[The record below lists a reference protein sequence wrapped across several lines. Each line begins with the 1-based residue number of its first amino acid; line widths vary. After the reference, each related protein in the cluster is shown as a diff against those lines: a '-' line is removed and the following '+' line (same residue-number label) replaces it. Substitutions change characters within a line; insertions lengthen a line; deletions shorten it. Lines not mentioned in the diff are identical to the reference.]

1 MPAGRWLQGMVMA
14 DQDRKSPEPGI
25 EDWAGIRGE
34 RWLSDVDRF
43 EAMLAPIGD
52 AVLARA
58 GFAPGEHV
66 VDIGCGGG
74 WTTRAIAVA
83 VGPGGSATGLDV
95 SPVLVAEARRR
106 AAAAGIANAEFLLGD
121 AAVTTP
127 PAAPFDRLF
136 SRFGVMFFADPIA
149 AFRNLGRMLKPGGR
163 LDMAVWAHP
172 RDNPWMMEMRGVV
185 ARHVDVPQAD
195 PRAPGPFQMADPDFL
210 AEILEGGGFAAPEMV
225 LHKPMLALGGPG
237 SSPASA
243 VDFALR
249 AFSIAELLDGAPPE
263 LLATVKRELEDVY
276 RANEGPG
283 GVTMPASIWL
293 VSARR
298 D

>member
-1 MPAGRWLQGMVMA
+1 MEEMA
-14 DQDRKSPEPGI
+14 DHGKSAPDPGI
-25 EDWAGIRGE
+25 EDWAGVRGE

-43 EAMLAPIGD
+43 EAMLAPIGE
-52 AVLARA
+52 AVFARA
-58 GFAPGEHV
+58 GFAPDEHV

-74 WTTRAIAVA
+74 WTTRQIAAA
-83 VGPGGSATGLDV
+83 VGPGGTATGLDV
-95 SPVLVAEARRR
+95 SPVLVEEARRR
-106 AAAAGIANAEFLLGD
+106 AAAAGVSNADFLLGD

-127 PAAPFDRLF
+127 AAAPFDRLF
-136 SRFGVMFFADPIA
+136 SRFGVMFFADPLA
-149 AFRNLGRMLKPGGR
+149 AFGNLGRMLKPGGR

-185 ARHVDVPQAD
+185 ARHVEVPQAD
-195 PRAPGPFQMADPDFL
+195 PRAPGPFQMADPAFL
-210 AEILEGGGFAAPEMV
+210 ADILGAGGFSAPDIV
-225 LHKPMLALGGPG
+225 LHKHMLALGGPG
-237 SSPASA
+237 STPASA

-249 AFSIAELLDGAPPE
+249 AFSVAELLDGAPPG

-276 RANEGPG
+276 RAHEGPG

-293 VSARR
+293 VSAKR